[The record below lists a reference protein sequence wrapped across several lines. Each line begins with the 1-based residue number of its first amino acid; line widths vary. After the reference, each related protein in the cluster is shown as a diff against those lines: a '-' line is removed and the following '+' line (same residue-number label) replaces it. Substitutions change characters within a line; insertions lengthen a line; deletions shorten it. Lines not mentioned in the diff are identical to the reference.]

1 LLRRRPAD
9 DAVHVREHDRVV
21 SVAGSP
27 RVGTATLASGETL
40 GCDAVVLA
48 HGVAALRNVDGAVWP
63 GDRTVYAQPL
73 ADPATVDG
81 ACVAGT
87 EAAAAVRSLID
98 QEERP

>member
-1 LLRRRPAD
+1 
-9 DAVHVREHDRVV
+9 V
-21 SVAGSP
+21 SVAGTP
-27 RVGTATLASGETL
+27 RVRTATLASGETL

-48 HGVAALRNVDGAVWP
+48 HGVAALRNVDGAVWT

-73 ADPATVDG
+73 ADPATVEQARAAG
-81 ACVAGT
+81 A